1 MKNNKKGFTL
11 VELIAAIVVL
21 GVILTFATTSV
32 MSQLN
37 KNRKKTIMKSAIS
50 YVTAINDNNKINDP
64 DKVISSGTVAQINP
78 KLKNSLTGETPTS
91 GNVTVNAT
99 TKEVTSATLH
109 INGYIVT
116 FNGTKYTI
124 TAE

>member
-64 DKVISSGTVAQINP
+64 DKIISSGTVAQINP